1 MKLFK
6 DLYAYRE
13 LLKSNVKKEIRGK
26 YKGSFLGILWSF
38 VSPLLM
44 TLVYAI
50 VFPYLMRGA
59 GYEHY
64 TTFLIIG
71 ILPWTWFTTSIAQG
85 TFTIIGNGPIIKK
98 VYFPREILPISV
110 VTSGLVNFLIS
121 CIIMFLFVLFSG
133 IGFSINILWLPLVI
147 LAQYLITLGIIF
159 ITSAINVFVRD
170 LEYIINFLIQML
182 FYGTPI
188 LYSVDMF
195 TNAPAMIS
203 TLIKY
208 NPLGIIITCYRDILY
223 WGNMPHILSLLVVI
237 MGSLI
242 LCIIGLTIFRKLSK
256 GFAEEV

>member
-50 VFPYLMRGA
+50 VFPFLMRGA

-71 ILPWTWFTTSIAQG
+71 ILPWTWFTTNIAQG

-98 VYFPREILPISV
+98 VFFPREILPISV

-121 CIIMFLFVLFSG
+121 CIIMLLFVIFSG
-133 IGFSINILWLPLVI
+133 IGFSINIIWLPLVI
-147 LAQYLITLGIIF
+147 LAQYLFTLGIIF
-159 ITSAINVFVRD
+159 ITSAINVYIRD

-188 LYSVDMF
+188 LYSIDMF
-195 TNAPAMIS
+195 SKAPI
-203 TLIKY
+203 LIKTLMNI
-208 NPLGIIITCYRDILY
+208 NPMGIIITCYRDILY
-223 WGNMPHILSLLVVI
+223 WKNIPHITNLLIVI
-237 MGSLI
+237 GGSFI
-242 LCIIGLTIFRKLSK
+242 LCVIGLAIFRKLSK

>member
-13 LLKSNVKKEIRGK
+13 LLKSNVKKDIRGK
-26 YKGSFLGILWSF
+26 YKGSFLGVLWSF

-64 TTFLIIG
+64 TTFLVIG

-85 TFTIIGNGPIIKK
+85 TWTIIGNGAIIKK
-98 VYFPREILPISV
+98 VYFPREILPISI
-110 VTSGLVNFLIS
+110 VTSGVINFLIS
-121 CIIMFLFVLFSG
+121 CVIIALFLIFSG
-133 IGFSINILWLPLVI
+133 IGFSIYILFLPLVI
-147 LAQYLITLGIIF
+147 LAQYLLTLGIIF
-159 ITSAINVFVRD
+159 ITSAVNVYIRD
-170 LEYIINFLIQML
+170 LEYIINFIIQML

-188 LYSVDMF
+188 LYSLDMF
-195 TNAPAMIS
+195 SNAPVVIK
-203 TLIKY
+203 TLIEL
-208 NPLGIIITCYRDILY
+208 NPMATIITSYRDILY
-223 WGNMPHILSLLVVI
+223 WGNMPHLKSILFVILFSLV
-237 MGSLI
+237 
-242 LCIIGLTIFRKLSK
+242 LCVFGLAIFRKLSK

>member
-6 DLYAYRE
+6 DLYNYRE

-50 VFPYLMRGA
+50 VFPFLMRGSQ
-59 GYEHY
+59 YDSY

-85 TFTIIGNGPIIKK
+85 TYCVIGNGGILKK

-110 VTSGLVNFLIS
+110 VTSGMINYLIQ
-121 CIIMFLFVLFSG
+121 CLIIVLFVIVCHRPITINLLF
-133 IGFSINILWLPLVI
+133 LPLVM
-147 LAQYLITLGIIF
+147 LAQYLLTLGIVF
-159 ITSAINVFVRD
+159 ITSSLNVYIRD
-170 LEYIINFLIQML
+170 LEYIVNFFIQLL

-188 LYSVDMF
+188 LYELKMF
-195 TNAPAMIS
+195 ESAPKWIY
-203 TLIKY
+203 TLMKM
-208 NPLGIIITCYRDILY
+208 NPMATIIASYKDIFY
-223 WGNMPHILSLLVVI
+223 WGHLPHIWSLLAVI
-237 MGSLI
+237 GASLI
-242 LCIIGLTIFRKLSK
+242 LCWIGLIIFRKLSK
-256 GFAEEV
+256 GFAEEL